1 MPYIYIKRTFV
12 IFLLNILCLIP
23 FNIVSAEQK
32 EEILA
37 EKKLNF
43 REILE
48 FTFNNNDNLNAEREK
63 TKAIQTLKL
72 KTLGKNALPNIGI
85 DLNYGYT
92 DFKENM
98 GNDTMK
104 FIIDTEGELMNN
116 SIYLNQPIF
125 KSGRTLTQMKAVK
138 NQILIQQNKLFQVE
152 QETFYN
158 TIYALVNL
166 LQNKEILELSIQNEE
181 SLKNNYKY
189 VKARKEVGRTTI
201 ADLSLAEAR
210 YSSAKSDTI
219 NAKTNY
225 LTAKSNFFKI
235 TKIDPENIDVK
246 YDDIFQESLNYNIDY
261 NSVLENA
268 LNKNPQYQMAK
279 YNYEMNKN
287 NLQFTKT
294 NFLPEL
300 FLNAQYGKQ
309 KTSDVI
315 VQTAGSV
322 SLNLKVPLFQSG
334 VEYASHKEAGHL
346 LNEAKFTLNDVKEN
360 LSTQTITTYDEF
372 LSSKSLIVSSKAY
385 RDSAKIAYES
395 TLAEEKVGRAMVVDV
410 LNRRREYYDTE
421 VSYLKSKTNMIMYYY
436 TLKMLMGELN
446 SNDLFI

>member
-1 MPYIYIKRTFV
+1 M
-12 IFLLNILCLIP
+12 
-23 FNIVSAEQK
+23 
-32 EEILA
+32 
-37 EKKLNF
+37 
-43 REILE
+43 
-48 FTFNNNDNLNAEREK
+48 
-63 TKAIQTLKL
+63 
-72 KTLGKNALPNIGI
+72 
-85 DLNYGYT
+85 
-92 DFKENM
+92 
-98 GNDTMK
+98 
-104 FIIDTEGELMNN
+104 
-116 SIYLNQPIF
+116 
-125 KSGRTLTQMKAVK
+125 
-138 NQILIQQNKLFQVE
+138 
-152 QETFYN
+152 
-158 TIYALVNL
+158 
-166 LQNKEILELSIQNEE
+166 
-181 SLKNNYKY
+181 
-189 VKARKEVGRTTI
+189 
-201 ADLSLAEAR
+201 
-210 YSSAKSDTI
+210 
-219 NAKTNY
+219 
-225 LTAKSNFFKI
+225 
-235 TKIDPENIDVK
+235 
-246 YDDIFQESLNYNIDY
+246 
-261 NSVLENA
+261 
-268 LNKNPQYQMAK
+268 
-279 YNYEMNKN
+279 
-287 NLQFTKT
+287 
-294 NFLPEL
+294 PEL

>member
-1 MPYIYIKRTFV
+1 MPYIYIKKTFV
-12 IFLLNILCLIP
+12 IFLLSILCIIP

-32 EEILA
+32 QEILA

-98 GNDTMK
+98 GSDTMK

-158 TIYALVNL
+158 TICALVNL

-421 VSYLKSKTNMIMYYY
+421 VAYLKSKTNMIMYYY

>member
-1 MPYIYIKRTFV
+1 MPYIYIKKTFV
-12 IFLLNILCLIP
+12 FFLLNILCIIP

-138 NQILIQQNKLFQVE
+138 NQILIQQNKLFHVE

-436 TLKMLMGELN
+436 TIKMLMGELN